1 MDLFDLWDF
10 QADKSNAERGDEGGD
25 PDQLRNEGVTKRA
38 VVVGIGD
45 GTWSFTYLRGSYL

>member
-1 MDLFDLWDF
+1 MWKDF
-10 QADKSNAERGDEGGD
+10 QADKSNAERDEGGD
-25 PDQLRNEGVTKRA
+25 PDQLRNEGVTRRA

>member
-1 MDLFDLWDF
+1 MWDLWDF
-10 QADKSNAERGDEGGD
+10 QADKSNAERDEGGD

-45 GTWSFTYLRGSYL
+45 GTWSCTYLRGSYL